1 MPVRAGRT
9 EQLRQLLS
17 GIEVMKAQSTWVWQV
32 AAVVIAASIVWVAWA
47 GAGPAAAAEVPAA
60 GEAAAPEE
68 GAAQGEAEAEKAA
81 APEAPGQPK
90 QVKSALEWFIEA
102 SGLIGL
108 FILILSVYFVATVGK
123 LFWEL
128 RLPVAVPPE
137 ITGRIQDLLNQRD
150 FKGIFNVVKED
161 DSIFSRLL
169 STGIA
174 ELPNGLAEA
183 RDVMDRVGESI
194 HVELEKRISVLAVL
208 GTLGPMIGLLGTL
221 KGMISSFSVIAMYD
235 TTLKASQVAGGISEA
250 LLLTFEGVGLAVPAI
265 WFFSFFRNR
274 VSVITTTAALEADNF
289 LRHFAHAA
297 RAKPAGQAGTT
308 TTQTQVGPKTAPRV
322 E

>member
-1 MPVRAGRT
+1 
-9 EQLRQLLS
+9 
-17 GIEVMKAQSTWVWQV
+17 MKTQPTWAWRV
-32 AAVVIAASIVWVAWA
+32 AVVAFVLALAWVLAA
-47 GAGPAAAAEVPAA
+47 GMRQAAAAEEEKPAA
-60 GEAAAPEE
+60 AEAPAAEEAAPADE
-68 GAAQGEAEAEKAA
+68 GAAKAGQ
-81 APEAPGQPK
+81 PEAPGQPK
-90 QVKSALEWFIEA
+90 QVKSALQWFIEA

-108 FILILSVYFVATVGK
+108 FILGLSVYFVATVGK

-169 STGIA
+169 STGIS

-250 LLLTFEGVGLAVPAI
+250 LLLTFEGVSLSVPAI

-297 RAKPAGQAGTT
+297 RAKPAGQAGAPS
-308 TTQTQVGPKTAPRV
+308 TQTQLGPKTAPRL

>member
-1 MPVRAGRT
+1 
-9 EQLRQLLS
+9 
-17 GIEVMKAQSTWVWQV
+17 MKAQLGSAWRVALVVVAVGLTWLLV
-32 AAVVIAASIVWVAWA
+32 AGTQQAT
-47 GAGPAAAAEVPAA
+47 AAEEKAA
-60 GEAAAPEE
+60 GEAPAAEEAAPAE
-68 GAAQGEAEAEKAA
+68 QGAEAAA
-81 APEAPGQPK
+81 KPEAPGQPK
-90 QVKSALEWFIEA
+90 QVKSALQWFIEA

-108 FILILSVYFVATVGK
+108 FILALSVYFVATVGK

-250 LLLTFEGVGLAVPAI
+250 LLLTFEGVSLSVPAI

-297 RAKPAGQAGTT
+297 RAKPAGQPGAAP
-308 TTQTQVGPKTAPRV
+308 TTQTQVGPRTAPRV

>member
-1 MPVRAGRT
+1 VGIG
-9 EQLRQLLS
+9 LS
-17 GIEVMKAQSTWVWQV
+17 HHVT
-32 AAVVIAASIVWVAWA
+32 AAEEEAK
-47 GAGPAAAAEVPAA
+47 PAAAEGE
-60 GEAAAPEE
+60 GEAK
-68 GAAQGEAEAEKAA
+68 AEKAEA
-81 APEAPGQPK
+81 KPEGTPGAPK

-108 FILILSVYFVATVGK
+108 FILALSVYFVATVGK

-128 RLPVAVPPE
+128 RLPIAVPPE
-137 ITGRIQDLLNQRD
+137 ITGRVQDLLSQRD
-150 FKGIFNVVKED
+150 FKGVFNVVKDD

-169 STGIA
+169 STGIT

-183 RDVMDRVGESI
+183 RDVMDRVGEAI
-194 HVELEKRISVLAVL
+194 HVEQEKRISVLAVL

-250 LLLTFEGVGLAVPAI
+250 LLLTFEGVALSVPAI

-274 VSVITTTAALEADNF
+274 VSVITTTAALEADNY

-297 RAKPAGQAGTT
+297 RAKPTGAPAGQPTGT
-308 TTQTQVGPKTAPRV
+308 VSGPKTAPRL

>member
-1 MPVRAGRT
+1 
-9 EQLRQLLS
+9 
-17 GIEVMKAQSTWVWQV
+17 MKTQPTWAWRV
-32 AAVVIAASIVWVAWA
+32 AVVAFALALAWVLVA
-47 GAGPAAAAEVPAA
+47 GMRQAAAAEEEKAAAAEAPAA
-60 GEAAAPEE
+60 EEAAPAEE
-68 GAAQGEAEAEKAA
+68 GAAKAGQ
-81 APEAPGQPK
+81 PEAPGQPK
-90 QVKSALEWFIEA
+90 QVKSALQWFIEA

-108 FILILSVYFVATVGK
+108 FILGLSVYFVATVGK

-169 STGIA
+169 STGIS

-250 LLLTFEGVGLAVPAI
+250 LLLTFEGVSLSVPAI

-297 RAKPAGQAGTT
+297 RAKPAGQAGAPS
-308 TTQTQVGPKTAPRV
+308 TQTQLGPKTAPRV

>member
-1 MPVRAGRT
+1 
-9 EQLRQLLS
+9 
-17 GIEVMKAQSTWVWQV
+17 MKAQLGSAWRVALVVVAVGLTWLAV
-32 AAVVIAASIVWVAWA
+32 ARTQQAT
-47 GAGPAAAAEVPAA
+47 AAEEKAA
-60 GEAAAPEE
+60 GEAAAAEE
-68 GAAQGEAEAEKAA
+68 AAPAEQGAEAAA
-81 APEAPGQPK
+81 KPEAPGQPK
-90 QVKSALEWFIEA
+90 QVKSALQWFIEA

-108 FILILSVYFVATVGK
+108 FILALSVYFVATVGK

-250 LLLTFEGVGLAVPAI
+250 LLLTFEGVSLSVPAI

-297 RAKPAGQAGTT
+297 RAKPAGQPGATP
-308 TTQTQVGPKTAPRV
+308 TTQTQVGPRTAPRV

>member
-1 MPVRAGRT
+1 MNTQRWLVRHWAWLG
-9 EQLRQLLS
+9 L
-17 GIEVMKAQSTWVWQV
+17 
-32 AAVVIAASIVWVAWA
+32 AAVLCAGIGLSRQVSAAEEEAK
-47 GAGPAAAAEVPAA
+47 PAAAEGEGDAKAE
-60 GEAAAPEE
+60 
-68 GAAQGEAEAEKAA
+68 QAEAK
-81 APEAPGQPK
+81 PEGTPGAPK

-108 FILILSVYFVATVGK
+108 FILALSVYFVATVGK

-128 RLPVAVPPE
+128 RLPIAVPPE
-137 ITGRIQDLLNQRD
+137 ITGRVQDLLSQRD
-150 FKGIFNVVKED
+150 FKGVFNVVKDD

-169 STGIA
+169 STGIT

-183 RDVMDRVGESI
+183 RDVMDRVGEAI
-194 HVELEKRISVLAVL
+194 HVEQEKRISVLAVL

-250 LLLTFEGVGLAVPAI
+250 LLLTFEGVALSVPSI

-274 VSVITTTAALEADNF
+274 VSVITTTAALEADNY

-297 RAKPAGQAGTT
+297 RGKPAGAPVAQP
-308 TTQTQVGPKTAPRV
+308 TQTQSVPKTAPRL
-322 E
+322 ES

>member
-1 MPVRAGRT
+1 
-9 EQLRQLLS
+9 
-17 GIEVMKAQSTWVWQV
+17 MKAQPGWAWR
-32 AAVVIAASIVWVAWA
+32 AAIVVFAVGVAWVL
-47 GAGPAAAAEVPAA
+47 GAGLRHAAAAE
-60 GEAAAPEE
+60 E
-68 GAAQGEAEAEKAA
+68 EKAA
-81 APEAPGQPK
+81 AAEAPAAEEAAPAQEGEAKAVPEAPGQPK
-90 QVKSALEWFIEA
+90 QVKSALQWFIEA

-108 FILILSVYFVATVGK
+108 FILGLSVYFVATVGK

-150 FKGIFNVVKED
+150 FKGIFSVVKED

-169 STGIA
+169 STGIS

-250 LLLTFEGVGLAVPAI
+250 LLLTFEGVSLSVPAI

-308 TTQTQVGPKTAPRV
+308 AVQAQVGPKTAPRI

>member
-1 MPVRAGRT
+1 
-9 EQLRQLLS
+9 
-17 GIEVMKAQSTWVWQV
+17 MKAQSG
-32 AAVVIAASIVWVAWA
+32 VAWRA
-47 GAGPAAAAEVPAA
+47 VLVVLAMGLACRVGVGVRQAAAAEEGAAPAPEAPAA
-60 GEAAAPEE
+60 EEAAAPAE
-68 GAAQGEAEAEKAA
+68 GGAQEAAK
-81 APEAPGQPK
+81 PEAPGQPK
-90 QVKSALEWFIEA
+90 QVKSALQWFIEA

-108 FILILSVYFVATVGK
+108 FILVLSIYFVATVGK

-137 ITGRIQDLLNQRD
+137 ITGRIQDLLAQRD

-169 STGIA
+169 STGIS

-250 LLLTFEGVGLAVPAI
+250 LLLTFEGVSLSVPAI
-265 WFFSFFRNR
+265 WFFSFFRNK

-297 RAKPAGQAGTT
+297 RAKPAGQAGTP
-308 TTQTQVGPKTAPRV
+308 TTQTQVGPKTAPRL